1 MLIGYISDENHSA
14 LCGAVVEF
22 RQGDRSWTL
31 TSSPAGALYGDL
43 PEGGYEAI
51 ASCAGFGS
59 KRTRVTVTTDHP
71 HLFRLLSDG
80 FLGYMWPNWC
90 RSGEMSEY
98 RVHSVDQFRLDLF
111 RYGLSLIHI

>member
-1 MLIGYISDENHSA
+1 M
-14 LCGAVVEF
+14 
-22 RQGDRSWTL
+22 
-31 TSSPAGALYGDL
+31 
-43 PEGGYEAI
+43 
-51 ASCAGFGS
+51 
-59 KRTRVTVTTDHP
+59 TVTADHP

-111 RYGLSLIHI
+111 RYGGTRNSSPATAGATSTVTGR